1 MCSPGV
7 CKSLVP
13 IQWGHVVLT
22 FGCAQLD
29 SLHQLQSYAL
39 TAFEKLL
46 HQFEKLSHLTLMR
59 YF

>member
-1 MCSPGV
+1 MFPPGV
-7 CKSLVP
+7 CESLLP
-13 IQWGHVVLT
+13 IQWVHVVLT

-39 TAFEKLL
+39 TASEKFV
-46 HQFEKLSHLTLMR
+46 HQFEKHSHLTLMR